1 MPQRCLPALLLLAPE
16 VALAHSPMPGIGY
29 FYGGILHPAMVPSH
43 LVALVALGLLV
54 GQRGV
59 AAMRLS
65 HPCFLLALVAGLIYA
80 GFFPDAPAET
90 ETVLLVIAGCCGLA
104 VASQLPAHRGIIA
117 STTLLTA
124 FVIGADSGV
133 AGLDRRETFGAMLG
147 AGVGACILFIAVAG
161 LTEMPRRDWQ
171 RILIRVLGSWCAASA
186 VLVLA
191 LALR

>member
-1 MPQRCLPALLLLAPE
+1 MPRRWLPALLLLAPG

-29 FYGGILHPAMVPSH
+29 FYGGILHPALVPSH

-54 GQRGV
+54 GQRGLT
-59 AAMRLS
+59 AMRLAY
-65 HPCFLLALVAGLIYA
+65 PCFLLALVAGLILA
-80 GFFPDAPAET
+80 GFSPEAPTSAET
-90 ETVLLVIAGCCGLA
+90 ALLVLAGCCGLA
-104 VASQLPAHRGIIA
+104 VASQLTAHHA
-117 STTLLTA
+117 LLALATLLTA

-133 AGLDRRETFGAMLG
+133 ADLDRRETFGAMLG

-161 LTEMPRRDWQ
+161 LAEMPRRDWQ

-186 VLVLA
+186 ALVLA